1 MKINPPLQLVEGTT
15 YIGVERATGVAAA
28 AF

>member
-15 YIGVERATGVAAA
+15 YIGVERGTAVPAA